1 MRDYRDAKAMAR
13 SLRDALSAKALS
25 TTYSESLELI
35 AKAFGYDNW
44 NILSAKIEAAKP
56 SPVAAGA
63 IPSAGTADLGSPKT
77 LYCSFCGKSQHD
89 VRKLIAGPLVYICD
103 ECVDLCTD
111 IVDDQLLRLIK
122 GDVDSARAM
131 STDRLLHYVEHAHKV
146 VQRSRSVLQRIE
158 RVLAL
163 RENAGA
169 ADDEELASASFAQLK
184 NKTPD
189 QLLVM
194 QKFSQDQLKRYEQ
207 ALQTA
212 TPIVNERS
220 Q

>member
-13 SLRDALSAKALS
+13 SLRDALSAKALP

-44 NILSAKIEAAKP
+44 NILAARIDAAQPRAELQKSAEHGK
-56 SPVAAGA
+56 
-63 IPSAGTADLGSPKT
+63 L
-77 LYCSFCGKSQHD
+77 LCCSFCGKSQHE
-89 VRKLIAGPLVYICD
+89 VRKLVAGPAVYICD
-103 ECVDLCTD
+103 ECVGLCTD
-111 IVDDQLLRLIK
+111 IVDDQLLRLVA
-122 GDVDSARAM
+122 GDVEAARAM
-131 STDRLLHYVEHAHKV
+131 STDRLQHYVEHAHAM
-146 VQRSRSVLQRIE
+146 VQRIRSALQRIE
-158 RVLAL
+158 RVLAP
-163 RENAGA
+163 RKNAA
-169 ADDEELASASFAQLK
+169 AAADEELASASFAQLK

-194 QKFSQDQLKRYEQ
+194 QKLSQDQLRRYEQ

-212 TPIVNERS
+212 TPIINERT